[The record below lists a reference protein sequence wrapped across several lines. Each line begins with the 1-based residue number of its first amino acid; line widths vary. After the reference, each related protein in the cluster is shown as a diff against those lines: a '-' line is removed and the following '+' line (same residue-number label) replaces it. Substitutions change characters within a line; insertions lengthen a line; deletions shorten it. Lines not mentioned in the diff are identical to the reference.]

1 MRKLTGVLILAC
13 VFVLPASSSS
23 ALPPEAPPLP
33 APSGTVVSVASVTQL
48 QDAIATLTSGTT
60 IVVQPGRYA
69 LTRDLWIRNVSNVA
83 LRGATNDRDDVV
95 IVGRG
100 MTTSGV
106 GMVLHVSNAS
116 DVLIANLSLGEVYY
130 HPLQLHGESN
140 VSDVHVY
147 NVRFF
152 DGGEQ
157 LLKASTNRLTG
168 VLRGLIEYSVF
179 EYTSMGPDDGYTNG
193 VDALLA
199 SDWVIRHNLFRNIRS
214 SGTLTGPAVLMWVG
228 STGTQTYGNTFIN
241 CERAINY
248 GISVSGIRPDH
259 QGGSIYN
266 NFIYRE
272 VGGTPHPDAGISVW
286 DSPGTAVFH
295 NTVIQNGT
303 YPAAIEARYTSTTGV
318 LIQNNLTDGR
328 ILLRDGSPASV
339 VSNYTSA
346 GWDLFVDSAAGDLHL
361 AETATVAIDQAVPG
375 SVVTDWDG
383 QPRDM
388 MPDLGADEYVEVSLP
403 PPPPAGDVTA
413 PTLTIR
419 LVTKPNSV
427 QASGTGADNVGIV
440 GYTCA
445 LDNRLFAQLKGGSD
459 YSCGTNSRRLE
470 RGTHSVTV
478 VAVDAAGN
486 TSLPATVFFTK

>member
-1 MRKLTGVLILAC
+1 MPKLTRVAIIALVL
-13 VFVLPASSSS
+13 VLRGTPSS

-48 QDAIATLTSGTT
+48 QDALATLTSGTT
-60 IVVQPGRYA
+60 VVVQPGRYA

-100 MTTSGV
+100 MTTTGV

-130 HPLQLHGESN
+130 HPLQLHGEAN

-147 NVRFF
+147 NVRLFN
-152 DGGEQ
+152 GGEQ
-157 LLKASTNRLTG
+157 LLKASTDDVTG
-168 VLRGLIEYSVF
+168 VVRGLIEYSVF
-179 EYTSMGPDDGYTNG
+179 EYTNMGPDDGYTNG

-199 SDWVIRHNLFRNIRS
+199 SDWVIRHNFFRNIRS
-214 SGTLTGPAVLMWVG
+214 SGRLTGPAVLMWRG
-228 STGTQTYGNTFIN
+228 SKQTQTYGNTFIN

-248 GISVSGIRPDH
+248 GISVTGVRPDH
-259 QGGSIYN
+259 RGGSIYN
-266 NFIYRE
+266 NIIYRE

-286 DSPGTAVFH
+286 DSPDTAVFH

-318 LIQNNLTDGR
+318 VIQNNLTDGR
-328 ILLRDGSPASV
+328 IILRDGSPASI

-346 GWDLFVDSAAGDLHL
+346 AGDLFVDPTAGDLHL
-361 AETATVAIDQAVPG
+361 VETATVAIDQALPG
-375 SVVTDWDG
+375 SLGSDWDG
-383 QPRDM
+383 QPRDA
-388 MPDLGADEYVEVSLP
+388 MPDLGADEYVEVSIP
-403 PPPPAGDVTA
+403 PPPSSGDVTA

-445 LDNRLFAQLKGGSD
+445 LDNRLFAQLKGGSE
-459 YSCGTNSRRLE
+459 YFCAINSRRLE

-478 VAVDAAGN
+478 VATDAAGN
-486 TSLPATVFFTK
+486 TSLPATAFFIR